1 MYTRKTKDVW
11 AIQTYTGSLY
21 KWETVSQVEKYRD
34 AVREVREYRENQ
46 PQYSH
51 RIKMVRVK
59 VTE

>member
-34 AVREVREYRENQ
+34 VVREVREYRENQ

-51 RIKMVRVK
+51 RIKLVRVK